1 MRERRL
7 LRRLVG
13 LAAAAVLLVAC
24 GGDDGSRLD
33 PPDIEYGVDMAEM
46 GMPVVDPR
54 YTAAVLPEGEE
65 AWILFDDVG
74 EFLKY
79 VTTRDGV
86 TYDAMW
92 VHDFNDE
99 SWVKAEDAW
108 YLESRELTSSPM
120 GWGVATF
127 KDEESA
133 STAQGELGG
142 DLYNW
147 ESVQEE
153 TWDRPPAPGE

>member
-1 MRERRL
+1 MGFR
-7 LRRLVG
+7 
-13 LAAAAVLLVAC
+13 VLWKVVAITLTAIVLVAC
-24 GGDDGSRLD
+24 GGEDEEARLQ
-33 PPDIEYGVDMAEM
+33 PPDDIEYGVDMAEM

-65 AWILFDDVG
+65 DWILFDDNG

-79 VTTRDGV
+79 LQTQDASF
-86 TYDAMW
+86 DAMW

-99 SWVKAEDAW
+99 SWVKAEEAW

-127 KDEESA
+127 KDQESA
-133 STAQGELGG
+133 EAAQQELGG
-142 DLYNW
+142 DLFDW
-147 ESVQEE
+147 EAVQEE

>member
-1 MRERRL
+1 VRSLRFVWKLSAL
-7 LRRLVG
+7 LVAALV
-13 LAAAAVLLVAC
+13 LVAC
-24 GGDDGSRLD
+24 GGDDESRLE

-54 YTAAVLPEGEE
+54 YTVAALPEDSNE
-65 AWILFDDVG
+65 WILFDDVG

-79 VTTRDGV
+79 IQTRSTEFEV
-86 TYDAMW
+86 MW

-99 SWVKAEDAW
+99 SWVEAQDAW
-108 YLESRELTSSPM
+108 YLESRELTTSPM

-133 STAQGELGG
+133 RAAQEEFGG
-142 DLYNW
+142 DLYDW
-147 ESVQEE
+147 KSVQEE
-153 TWDRPPAPGE
+153 TWDQPPGPHDH

>member
-1 MRERRL
+1 MTS
-7 LRRLVG
+7 LRIAWRIAVLV
-13 LAAAAVLLVAC
+13 LAAWVLAAC
-24 GGDDGSRLD
+24 GGDENARTE
-33 PPDIEYGVDMAEM
+33 PPDITYGVDMAEM

-65 AWILFDDVG
+65 DWILFDDNG

-79 VTTRDGV
+79 YQVHDGA
-86 TYDAMW
+86 YDAMW

-99 SWVKAEDAW
+99 TWVKAQDAW
-108 YLESRELTSSPM
+108 YLESRELTTSPM

-133 STAQGELGG
+133 RAAAETHGG
-142 DLYNW
+142 DVYSW
-147 ESVQEE
+147 EQVQVE

>member
-1 MRERRL
+1 MRGSGIIWKLAGL
-7 LRRLVG
+7 L
-13 LAAAAVLLVAC
+13 LAGFVLVAC
-24 GGDDGSRLD
+24 GGDDESRLD

-54 YTAAVLPEGEE
+54 YTVAILPEGEE
-65 AWILFDDVG
+65 EWILFDDVG

-79 VTTRDGV
+79 ITTRDDV

-92 VHDFNDE
+92 VHDYSDE

-127 KDEESA
+127 KDQESA
-133 STAQGELGG
+133 STAQVELGG
-142 DLYNW
+142 DLYDW
-147 ESVQEE
+147 ESVQQE

>member
-1 MRERRL
+1 MIGVRSVWR
-7 LRRLVG
+7 VAAVV
-13 LAAAAVLLVAC
+13 LAAWALVAC
-24 GGDDGSRLD
+24 GGTDNGAGRK

-54 YTAAVLPEGEE
+54 YTAAVLPENEE
-65 AWILFDDVG
+65 DWILFDDNG

-79 VTTRDGV
+79 VQTHDGS
-86 TYDAMW
+86 YDAMW

-108 YLESRELTSSPM
+108 YLESRELTTSPM
-120 GWGVATF
+120 GWGVASF
-127 KDEESA
+127 KDQESA
-133 STAQGELGG
+133 RTAADTHGG
-142 DLYNW
+142 DVYSW
-147 ESVQEE
+147 DQAQDE

>member
-1 MRERRL
+1 VRSMGFIWKLSAL
-7 LRRLVG
+7 LI
-13 LAAAAVLLVAC
+13 AAFVLVAC
-24 GGDDGSRLD
+24 GGDDESRLE

-54 YTAAVLPEGEE
+54 YTVAALPEDSNE
-65 AWILFDDVG
+65 WILFDDVG

-79 VTTRDGV
+79 IQTRSTEFEV
-86 TYDAMW
+86 MW

-99 SWVKAEDAW
+99 SWVEAKDAW
-108 YLESRELTSSPM
+108 YLESRELTTSPM

-133 STAQGELGG
+133 RAAHEEFGG
-142 DLYNW
+142 DLYDW

-153 TWDRPPAPGE
+153 TWDQPPGPHDH

>member
-1 MRERRL
+1 VRSLRFVWKLSAL
-7 LRRLVG
+7 LVAALV
-13 LAAAAVLLVAC
+13 LVAC
-24 GGDDGSRLD
+24 GGDDESRLE

-54 YTAAVLPEGEE
+54 YTVAALPEDSSE
-65 AWILFDDVG
+65 WILFDDVG

-79 VTTRDGV
+79 IQTRSTEFEV
-86 TYDAMW
+86 MW

-99 SWVKAEDAW
+99 SWVEAQDAW
-108 YLESRELTSSPM
+108 YLESRELTTSPM

-133 STAQGELGG
+133 RAAQEEFGG
-142 DLYNW
+142 DLYDW

-153 TWDRPPAPGE
+153 TWDQPPGPHDH